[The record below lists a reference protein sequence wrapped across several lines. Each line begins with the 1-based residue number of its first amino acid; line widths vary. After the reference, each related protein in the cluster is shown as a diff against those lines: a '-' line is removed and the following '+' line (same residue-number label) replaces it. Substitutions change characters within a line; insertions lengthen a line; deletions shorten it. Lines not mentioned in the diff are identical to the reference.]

1 MDLGGGLLTNHG
13 LIAPGDAGVVQTT
26 TVDGGLLQTA
36 DALFDLDLDFALT
49 DVDQET
55 DRLTLNG
62 AADVAGQFELRVA
75 NVASIL
81 PGEHVATI
89 ISADAGLIDNGV
101 VLDAPQSAVASYSL
115 EAEADALNLRYVVD
129 FSPAAADWNHN
140 REAVGD
146 YINRIQLAGGGA
158 GFEPVAEMLFWIPE
172 VDTLAGVYDS
182 FMPEIQLDNL
192 VGATFAASRFTDAM
206 MGCPQAS
213 ATVVTAGGECMWVRA
228 EGRELAFDETFDTF
242 AFDER
247 TRGLQ
252 LGYERALAGSPLTI
266 GAALSYEDV
275 ESELIDRARATGDRR
290 QAGLTVK
297 ADLAVDLSL
306 GVSFGSGNFDVER
319 GVVTPSGVATA
330 VSTQKFDFTQ
340 VTAQVSRTFGD
351 SALYMRPVL
360 EASVTHLDQHGHQ
373 ERDAGPLNLR
383 FEDQTQ
389 EVVRLRPAIEF
400 GGAFDAGSGTTVR
413 PWAAVGVSQVVGED
427 VPSVMAEF
435 AAAPDGVDPFRTS
448 QPLDETLGDVRVGFD
463 VVNDGGFSARISYSG
478 QFGDKTEAHAFGVR
492 LTQRF

>member
-1 MDLGGGLLTNHG
+1 M
-13 LIAPGDAGVVQTT
+13 
-26 TVDGGLLQTA
+26 
-36 DALFDLDLDFALT
+36 
-49 DVDQET
+49 
-55 DRLTLNG
+55 
-62 AADVAGQFELRVA
+62 
-75 NVASIL
+75 
-81 PGEHVATI
+81 
-89 ISADAGLIDNGV
+89 
-101 VLDAPQSAVASYSL
+101 
-115 EAEADALNLRYVVD
+115 
-129 FSPAAADWNHN
+129 
-140 REAVGD
+140 
-146 YINRIQLAGGGA
+146 
-158 GFEPVAEMLFWIPE
+158 
-172 VDTLAGVYDS
+172 
-182 FMPEIQLDNL
+182 
-192 VGATFAASRFTDAM
+192 
-206 MGCPQAS
+206 
-213 ATVVTAGGECMWVRA
+213 
-228 EGRELAFDETFDTF
+228 
-242 AFDER
+242 
-247 TRGLQ
+247 
-252 LGYERALAGSPLTI
+252 
-266 GAALSYEDV
+266 
-275 ESELIDRARATGDRR
+275 
-290 QAGLTVK
+290 K

-400 GGAFDAGSGTTVR
+400 GGAFGAGSGTTVR

>member
-1 MDLGGGLLTNHG
+1 
-13 LIAPGDAGVVQTT
+13 VQTT
-26 TVDGGLLQTA
+26 EIDGGLLQSA
-36 DALFDLDLDFALT
+36 DAVFDLDLDFALT
-49 DVDQET
+49 NVDQEA

-81 PGEHVATI
+81 PGEHVVTI
-89 ISADAGLIDNGV
+89 ISADAGLTDNGAI
-101 VLDAPQSAVASYSL
+101 LDAPQSAVASFAL

-129 FSPAAADWNHN
+129 FSPAAADWNRN

-146 YINRIQLAGGGA
+146 YINRIQLAGSSS
-158 GFEPVAEMLFWIPE
+158 GFAPVAEMLFWIPQ

-192 VGATFAASRFTDAM
+192 VGATFAAGRFTDAM
-206 MGCPQAS
+206 MSCPQAS
-213 ATVVTAGGECMWVRA
+213 ATVVAAQGECMWVRA

-252 LGYERALAGSPLTI
+252 LGYERALAGSPLTL

-275 ESELIDRARATGDRR
+275 EANLIDRARANGDRR
-290 QAGLTVK
+290 QAGLTLK

-306 GVSFGSGNFDVER
+306 GLSFGSGNFDVER

-330 VSTQKFDFTQ
+330 VSTQRFDFTQ
-340 VTAQVSRTFGD
+340 ATARVSRTLGD
-351 SALYMRPVL
+351 SALHVRPVM
-360 EASVTHLDQHGHQ
+360 EVSVTRFDQHGHEEQ
-373 ERDAGPLNLR
+373 GAGPLNLR

-389 EVVRLRPAIEF
+389 EVIRLRPSLEF
-400 GGAFDAGSGTTVR
+400 GGTFAAGSGVEVR
-413 PWAAVGVSQVVGED
+413 PWAAVGVSHVIGGD
-427 VPSVMAEF
+427 MPSIMAEF
-435 AAAPDGVDPFRTS
+435 AAAPGGVGPFETA
-448 QPLDETLGDVRVGFD
+448 QPLDAMLGDVRLGVD
-463 VVNDGGFSARISYSG
+463 VVSDRGFSARLSYSG